1 MAEDP
6 RKHEGVAWNRPG
18 EVFSLIGHSI
28 CMASRSKART
38 KKCPGIVARTKPP
51 TTTRE
56 IQPP

>member
-1 MAEDP
+1 
-6 RKHEGVAWNRPG
+6 
-18 EVFSLIGHSI
+18 LIGHSI